1 MVIDSI
7 TNIANSVFVIILII
21 GALSAFAG
29 FKFFRLYTAFC
40 GAILVGLLSILV
52 VGLNSMDIG
61 VGIFLIIVGALLGAI
76 IGYIMPLIGAAIT
89 SGIMGFLL
97 GVILASSV
105 EAGIFA
111 GILFAIIGVFIGKEI
126 IIISSSIIGA
136 LLVGVSSYVLAD
148 MPGAA
153 VLHTTIAFTAIL
165 GIVIQGAT
173 NRSIITRLFNNIAG
187 RGYDRNNKINDK
199 YVNSTEEYENKQK
212 EKRRD
217 LINTEVKRALTAME
231 KYKGGLLLT
240 YSERLQVER
249 ELLRSKESEY
259 KIEILRVLYNNKLTA
274 FITVMSEYLLII
286 FTVGFVINSLKYYS
300 SEGLLLIV
308 FLGMISLLRG
318 KNIATIV
325 CSIVIVIA
333 QFITVLNTYNI
344 WYSIKWLGVIEMLGV
359 VVAVMAIIK
368 ETLKEGEEV
377 SGALTGGLWNTDESN
392 HDTAMDSGNNTED
405 ITEES
410 NADYRSKDKDCV
422 VTNINN

>member
-7 TNIANSVFVIILII
+7 TNIENSVFVIILII

-148 MPGAA
+148 MPGAE
-153 VLHTTIAFTAIL
+153 VLYTTIAFTAIL

-333 QFITVLNTYNI
+333 QFIMILNTYDL
-344 WYSIKWLGVIEMLGV
+344 WYSIKWLGIIEVLVMIVILT
-359 VVAVMAIIK
+359 AITK
-368 ETLKEGEEV
+368 EALRESEEV
-377 SGALTGGLWNTDESN
+377 NGRLTEEVINTDELN
-392 HDTAMDSGNNTED
+392 HNAVKDSHNDSED
-405 ITEES
+405 VIMGLGEDVLITDS
-410 NADYRSKDKDCV
+410 DCV